1 MTAKNAKKKLC
12 WNCEGRVAFDEE
24 NCTYCGVYLSPTPI
38 GDEDQYEDD
47 DDDVP
52 APPYRMDNSKG
63 AQEVPPAPYNTGNG
77 EGVHSGVAGVEENVP
92 QMKTV
97 LMPLSLLLSGSVF
110 SLFGLVLLLF
120 SSKSGVF
127 TLQWNADIWP
137 LYFILGIGMLFFGW
151 RSLRHLDDA

>member
-12 WNCEGRVAFDEE
+12 WNCEGRVSFDEE

-47 DDDVP
+47 DVP

-63 AQEVPPAPYNTGNG
+63 VHEVPAAPYHTHAD
-77 EGVHSGVAGVEENVP
+77 ESVSADALPSGGDVQ

-110 SLFGLVLLLF
+110 FLFGLVLLLF
-120 SSKSGVF
+120 SSNNGVF
-127 TLQWNADIWP
+127 TLQWNANLWP
-137 LYFILGIGMLFFGW
+137 LYFILGVGMLFFGW
-151 RSLRHLDDA
+151 RTLRHLDDN